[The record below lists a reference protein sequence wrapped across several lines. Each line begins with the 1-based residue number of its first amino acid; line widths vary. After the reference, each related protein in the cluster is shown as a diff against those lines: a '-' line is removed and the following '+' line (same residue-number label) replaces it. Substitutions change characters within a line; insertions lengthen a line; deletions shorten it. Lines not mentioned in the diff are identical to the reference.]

1 MEIPPEPLMP
11 DNSPIAATPEESR
24 ALAINPARHSIH
36 AMQHELEVL
45 KSGRAQYAND
55 PYGLIAASHV
65 VAVEFATSPRPTATG
80 AEPADWSAA
89 RRERGVSGLA
99 VPGRSARAARGARG
113 QPAVRARAAPV
124 DGPGVAG
131 GRGTGNLGNA
141 TRDRALPRAPERT
154 HVRTPWRG
162 WLTTTVGSPCP

>member
-11 DNSPIAATPEESR
+11 DNSLTTATPEEGR
-24 ALAINPARHSIH
+24 ALAINLARHSIH
-36 AMQHELEVL
+36 AMQHELEML

-113 QPAVRARAAPV
+113 QPAVRAHAAPA

-131 GRGTGNLGNA
+131 GRGRA
-141 TRDRALPRAPERT
+141 TWVMRRGTALPRAPERT

-162 WLTTTVGSPCP
+162 WLTTTVGSLCP

>member
-11 DNSPIAATPEESR
+11 DNSLTTATPEEGR
-24 ALAINPARHSIH
+24 ALAINLARHSIH
-36 AMQHELEVL
+36 AMQHELKML

-80 AEPADWSAA
+80 AEPADRLAA
-89 RRERGVSGLA
+89 RRERGLSGPA
-99 VPGRSARAARGARG
+99 APGRSARAARGARG
-113 QPAVRARAAPV
+113 QPACARMRLPSTVLASPAGEERATWVMR
-124 DGPGVAG
+124 
-131 GRGTGNLGNA
+131 RGTARSREPQSG
-141 TRDRALPRAPERT
+141 RT
-154 HVRTPWRG
+154 CGPPWRD